1 MEKRISAK
9 TKLLIA
15 VTPIAVVITGVFA
28 VGSPTTS
35 ARVSDFKAAQG
46 TDYVQLCSKCH
57 GADGTAQTAK
67 GKKTHATDLT
77 KSRISDAKIIK
88 TINNGIGEMP
98 GYKDDLSADQVRA
111 IATYIKGFRK

>member
-9 TKLLIA
+9 SKLIIA
-15 VTPIAVVITGVFA
+15 VTPIAIAVGGVFA
-28 VGSPTTS
+28 VGSPTAM
-35 ARVSDFKAAQG
+35 ARFSDLKARQA

-98 GYKDDLSADQVRA
+98 GYKDDLSADQIKSITA
-111 IATYIKGFRK
+111 YIKGFRR